1 MCQHKEYILHESS
14 YYIIFLPST
23 SESGD
28 TGKQVFQSSYVRFH
42 TMLSDNWMTIKVP
55 ETPTKNYDELHLQ
68 ASKFL
73 HFLDL

>member
-23 SESGD
+23 SVAGD

-42 TMLSDNWMTIKVP
+42 TMLSDNFMTIKVL
-55 ETPTKNYDELHLQ
+55 ETPTKNYDERRLH
-68 ASKFL
+68 A
-73 HFLDL
+73 